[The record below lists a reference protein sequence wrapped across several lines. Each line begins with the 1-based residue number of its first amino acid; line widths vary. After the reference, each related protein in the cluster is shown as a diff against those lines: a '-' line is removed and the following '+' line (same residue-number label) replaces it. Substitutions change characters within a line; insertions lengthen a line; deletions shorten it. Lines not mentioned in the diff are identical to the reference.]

1 MKKLQ
6 RFVCSGILVLTLA
19 FGLAGCGSNHNSS
32 KSATSKDRVTKVTKH
47 KKSHENKKQSS
58 SKATSKKSSSSSDS
72 QSEESS
78 SSSSAANSSVT
89 TNKSSNSAS
98 SESSSV
104 TSHKQ
109 LGLSDVA
116 VWTDNNGVTH
126 HVDSDGMDR
135 QTSPNQSGTT
145 YKDWSGS
152 LPSNAQIVHQN

>member
-6 RFVCSGILVLTLA
+6 RFVCSGILALTLA

-58 SKATSKKSSSSSDS
+58 SKATNKKSSSSSDS
-72 QSEESS
+72 QSEEDS
-78 SSSSAANSSVT
+78 SSSSAASSSLT
-89 TNKSSNSAS
+89 TNKSSNSTA
-98 SESSSV
+98 SESSSI

-116 VWTDNNGVTH
+116 VWTDKNGITH
-126 HVDSDGMDR
+126 HVDSDGIDR